1 MICLIK
7 IFMNVMTRSENMI
20 IGDIIYTVVILFSFA
35 LCKSAKMADE
45 KMNELMKGD

>member
-7 IFMNVMTRSENMI
+7 IFMNDITRSDNMI
-20 IGDIIYTVVILFSFA
+20 IGAIIYTVVILFSFA